1 MADEKPPQ
9 SEQTEEKREPLDPRT
24 HRRLLR
30 FINAARTPDAIAF
43 AQKNEIPPEEPDP
56 VVRRPV
62 FEHTLE
68 KGEQLIDLEQARQL
82 LEARDEMSPLQGFFH
97 IDELRDAVA
106 RLDAG
111 ILLDRLIAGMGPATF
126 GQWRDVGEIQTPDG
140 VRIDVV
146 HAAVLRTGWVMFI
159 EAACRPNS
167 LSQTPLWNSLN
178 PAFELKHPTP
188 PSDNLYCSG
197 HSFLSDGRLLVVGGG
212 GDLGHT
218 PHPNFGWIYDPVDGP
233 TGTWS
238 FTKDNAN
245 NRTRMA
251 FDRWYPTLVTLGDE
265 PGRVLIAAGQRI
277 GAPGTPIPME
287 IYEEASGTFASVTAV
302 GGDRRW
308 MALYPGLHLLPGG
321 EVFFAPVG
329 FASGGSVPNDF
340 PNNEPSGY
348 FEFENTNNM
357 RGTWKDLGPNDRTK
371 GMSVLLLSP
380 TFPFA
385 QVMTIGGGNLNKSR
399 TFQIIN
405 LSHLSP
411 EWQPVMSLPRKA
423 GQVEP
428 TSRVNPNPV
437 LLPDG
442 TVFLSGGAPAGESCW
457 LYNPATSSWSEM
469 DEAPRERKYHSHAV
483 LLPTAEVM
491 SCGWQN
497 STIEV
502 FKPPYL
508 FRGSRP
514 VIGSAPDHVHF
525 GEHFQI
531 GTPSADE
538 IEKVVLVRPM
548 APTHNTDTEQRVI
561 QLLFHCS
568 EHCLVVTAPNG
579 WLPHATAP
587 AGYYMLFVINHQGV
601 PSIAK
606 FIQLGAEH

>member
-1 MADEKPPQ
+1 MTDEKQGEP
-9 SEQTEEKREPLDPRT
+9 TEEKRKPLDPRT

-30 FINAARTPDAIAF
+30 FINAARTPEAIAF
-43 AQKNEIPPEEPDP
+43 VPKNEIPPEEPDP

-62 FEHTLE
+62 FEHQLPE
-68 KGEQLIDLEQARQL
+68 REQLVDIEQARRL
-82 LEARDEMSPLQGFFH
+82 LDARDEMSPAQGFFH

-106 RLDAG
+106 NLDAG
-111 ILLDRLIAGMGPATF
+111 NLLDRLIGCMGPSTF
-126 GQWRDVGEIQTPDG
+126 GEWRTVGEIRTPDG

-167 LSQTPLWNSLN
+167 LSQTPLWNSQN
-178 PAFELKHPTP
+178 ETAFELKHPTP

-233 TGTWS
+233 EGTWS
-238 FTKDNAN
+238 FTKDSAN

-277 GAPGTPIPME
+277 GPPGTPIPME
-287 IYEEASGTFASVTAV
+287 IYEEASGTFATITAV
-302 GGDRRW
+302 GGDRRF

-357 RGTWKDLGPNDRTK
+357 RGTWKNLGPNDRTK

-411 EWQPVMSLPRKA
+411 EWQPMMNLPLKA

-442 TVFLSGGAPAGESCW
+442 TVFLSGGAPAGEPCW
-457 LYNPATSSWSEM
+457 LYNPATSTWSEM

-483 LLPTAEVM
+483 LLPTGEVM

-497 STIEV
+497 SNIEV

-514 VIGSAPDHVHF
+514 VIDSAPDHIHF
-525 GEHFQI
+525 GERFSI
-531 GTPSADE
+531 GTPLPDE
-538 IEKVVLVRPM
+538 IQKVVLVRPM
-548 APTHNTDTEQRVI
+548 APTHNTDSEQRVI
-561 QLLFHCS
+561 QLLFHCG
-568 EHCLVVTAPNG
+568 EHCLVATAPNG

-587 AGYYMLFVINHQGV
+587 AGYYMLFIINHKGV

-606 FIQLGAEH
+606 FIKLGGED